1 MRIDKI
7 NIINTN
13 SENNKINFKK
23 MQIVKPEIWPL
34 DVLDVFVKNKDVQQ
48 LTKDWAKDNEN
59 LIAFCIGGVGKY
71 ILTISK
77 GLKLMY
83 TLESNTLED
92 MQSIVQEFRI
102 NDFNPLQM
110 GKEKKDKLDSI
121 KSYIDEFNKNFE

>member
-13 SENNKINFKK
+13 SENSKINFKK

-34 DVLDVFVKNKDVQQ
+34 EVLDVFVKNKDIQQ

-59 LIAFCIGGVGKY
+59 LIAFCIGGLEKY

-83 TLESNTLED
+83 TLESNTLEG
-92 MQSIVQEFRI
+92 MQSIVHEFRQ
-102 NDFNPLQM
+102 NDFNSLQM
-110 GKEKKDKLDSI
+110 SKEKKEKLDSI
-121 KSYIDEFNKNFE
+121 KSYIDEFNKSL